1 MTYFILG
8 YFASAAILGISYNR
22 TFEFLADALGIIC
35 LFGILYA
42 LLMVTA

>member
-1 MTYFILG
+1 MTPFILG
-8 YFASAAILGISYNR
+8 YFICAAILGITYRR